1 MVRRGFMDN
10 MVYFE
15 TTVFGFIGIV
25 KPMRRGIV
33 NKIEQTYLFIFT
45 TVYFL
50 IPYY

>member
-1 MVRRGFMDN
+1 

-33 NKIEQTYLFIFT
+33 NKIEKPIYLYSPQCIT
-45 TVYFL
+45 
-50 IPYY
+50 